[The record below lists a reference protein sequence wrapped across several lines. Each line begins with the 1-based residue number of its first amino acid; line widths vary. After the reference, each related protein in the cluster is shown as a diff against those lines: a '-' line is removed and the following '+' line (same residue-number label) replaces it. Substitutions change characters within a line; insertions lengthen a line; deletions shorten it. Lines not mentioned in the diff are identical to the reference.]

1 MRMNIQ
7 NIIDS
12 AISLAKTYTP
22 QQVEHLEQLQTS
34 ARRPTLS
41 VAVLG
46 DFKAGKSTL
55 INRVFLNENLLP
67 VDVLEATAVP
77 TYLSS
82 GEPLLQVWQR
92 EADGSE
98 TLASETRNYTDAELA
113 AAVTASSA
121 EARAEKAER
130 FSRVVLQKPGI
141 LPEGITLIDTP
152 GLNTP
157 NTRILVGT
165 LEEARKADAVLY
177 VVRQRQLSAAEKER
191 IADLAGKQTLK
202 LPVHIVL
209 TIDSSIAPGQVDEL
223 RETLVAQA
231 SSVGV
236 ACGVSV
242 FDFEAGQNR
251 SVAINNGLS
260 PELGDWMSEYIE
272 IPVESSGAGDIAEE
286 LVAFFNGKVRQGR
299 DARICRDLRPL
310 LLSIETAIESRLA
323 LSDRN
328 AEQLDALKAKLAEQ
342 HEEYQRVVRNLLM
355 DVRTAQ
361 VRFANGVEEN
371 LDDIRDAYI
380 KELGKQ
386 NDIGGVKECL
396 TGWVNDMPARLQRT
410 LELAKYDMIRD
421 ISDISAKYKVQL
433 EKTLI
438 SNISPDLKIEL
449 GPFVQLVEKVPTSV
463 IYILDGFITVIST
476 PFPWKIDIALRFLA
490 GIIPGIKE
498 LLPVNILRRM
508 AVNTAVKKL
517 RNSMAELKQKM
528 SEQLITTFEQMQKKL
543 EEDLTQNSVFTEL
556 DAAMEEARNGILT
569 PEQIAELQK
578 AKDEVKAWGAS
589 L

>member
-1 MRMNIQ
+1 MNIQ

-12 AISLAKTYTP
+12 ALSLAKIYAP
-22 QQVEHLEQLQTS
+22 QQVEHLEKLQAS
-34 ARRPTLS
+34 VQHPTLR

-92 EADGSE
+92 EAGGSE

-191 IADLAGKQTLK
+191 IADLAGKQAQK
-202 LPVHIVL
+202 LPVHVVL
-209 TIDSSIAPGQVDEL
+209 TVDSSIAPGQVVEL
-223 RETLVAQA
+223 REELAAQL

-236 ACGVSV
+236 IGGVSV
-242 FDFEAGQNR
+242 FHFETGQKHFDTLGKG
-251 SVAINNGLS
+251 IS
-260 PELGDWMSEYIE
+260 PEVGDWLSEIVDT
-272 IPVESSGAGDIAEE
+272 PVATSSSGDIAEE

-310 LLSIETAIESRLA
+310 LLSIEMAIESRLTF
-323 LSDRN
+323 SSHSK
-328 AEQLDALKAKLAEQ
+328 EQLDSLKAKLAEQ
-342 HEEYQRVVRNLLM
+342 HDEYLRVVHNLLM
-355 DVRTAQ
+355 DVRSAQ
-361 VRFANGVEEN
+361 VRFANGVEES

-433 EKTLI
+433 EKALI

-463 IYILDGFITVIST
+463 IYILDGFITIIST
-476 PFPWKIDIALRFLA
+476 PFSWKIDLALRILA

-498 LLPVNILRRM
+498 LLPVNIIRRV
-508 AVNTAVKKL
+508 AVNRAEKKL
-517 RNSMAELKQKM
+517 RNSMAEFKQKL
-528 SEQLITTFEQMQKKL
+528 SEQLSTSFAQMQKKL
-543 EEDLTQNSVFTEL
+543 EEELTQNSVFNEL

-578 AKDEVKAWGAS
+578 AKDEVKAWGSS